1 MEMKSCSMR
10 VKKLI
15 KVGLSQVGG
24 DQLDFSLK
32 GREGGG
38 GAYCKCC
45 WGKKYCVSMRVLNLF
60 QHLFVSFLKILVGV
74 GTKDKPFVCFDG
86 IGHKFAEWNWS

>member
-1 MEMKSCSMR
+1 
-10 VKKLI
+10 
-15 KVGLSQVGG
+15 
-24 DQLDFSLK
+24 
-32 GREGGG
+32 
-38 GAYCKCC
+38 
-45 WGKKYCVSMRVLNLF
+45 MRVLNLF